1 MRVALMIEGQE
12 DVTWED
18 WRSVA
23 RTSEQAG
30 IEALFTSDHYYSV
43 FERPGRG
50 SFDVWA
56 VLGAVAAVT
65 EHIRIGTMVS
75 PVTFR
80 HPSVLAKAAVTVDH
94 ISDGRLE
101 VGLGAGWW
109 AEEHRRYGFPL
120 PRLGDRMALL
130 EEQLEIVHR
139 SWTEPVLSFSGSSY
153 ELMEAPALPKPVQ
166 RPHPPLIVAGQGL
179 SKTVRAAARWA
190 DEYNVFGAS
199 PEECREL
206 RSRLDD
212 SCARA
217 GRDPDEVRLSAAVRF
232 VVGRDHAE
240 VAERERELEAWSG
253 VDRADET
260 LSGLQWII
268 GTVDEVVTRIRAF
281 GSAGVDRIVLQQLVH
296 RDLDLIELVGTEVV
310 PAVGAADW
318 SGE

>member
-23 RTSEQAG
+23 QTSEEAG

-43 FERPGRG
+43 FERPSRG
-50 SFDVWA
+50 SFDAWT
-56 VLGAVAAVT
+56 VLGAVAVVT
-65 EHIRIGTMVS
+65 ERIRIGTMVS
-75 PVTFR
+75 PATFR

-94 ISDGRLE
+94 ISGGRLE

-109 AEEHRRYGFPL
+109 VEEHRRYGFTL
-120 PRLGDRMALL
+120 PALGDRMALL

-139 SWTEPVLSFSGSSY
+139 SWTEPAVTFSGNSY
-153 ELMEAPALPKPVQ
+153 ELVGSPALPKPVQ

-179 SKTVRAAARWA
+179 PKTIRAAARWA

-199 PEECREL
+199 PEQCRDV
-206 RSRLDD
+206 RSRLDEA
-212 SCARA
+212 CAQA
-217 GRDPDEVRLSAAVRF
+217 GRVPEELRLSVAARF
-232 VVGRDHAE
+232 VVGRDRAE

-260 LSGLQWII
+260 LTGLQWIV
-268 GTVDEVVTRIRAF
+268 GTVEQVASRIREF

-296 RDLDLIELVGTEVV
+296 RDLDMIELVGTKVA
-310 PAVGAADW
+310 PAVDAADR
-318 SGE
+318 SNG